1 MYHYINEAIKF
12 GCNIFV
18 ELIGVVLLI
27 IGIIGLIASEADYVF
42 LVIPGLM
49 LIACGVFNLIKYDE
63 GI

>member
-1 MYHYINEAIKF
+1 MDHYINEAIKF

-18 ELIGVVLLI
+18 ELIGVVLLSV
-27 IGIIGLIASEADYVF
+27 GIIGLTAARADYGV

-49 LIACGVFNLIKYDE
+49 LIACGVFNLIKYEE